1 MSVTSAIRA
10 FTTNVSALGK
20 HVFGNQSNGQ
30 RDQSR
35 DVPEPGQ
42 NPELNQSVTQRRRWR
57 QPVAIEPPAAFEDAE
72 APHYR

>member
-35 DVPEPGQ
+35 DNYQIIQMSQ
-42 NPELNQSVTQRRRWR
+42 NRDKIRN
-57 QPVAIEPPAAFEDAE
+57 
-72 APHYR
+72 